1 MDTGIITP
9 TGIVEYMPLFQ
20 IGPYL
25 TGVVREAVKKDP
37 IMNSKYVFMKE
48 KIRRFDTD
56 VMFALTDLG
65 YKIIAPFAKSR
76 DNVLFSNGGTLF
88 IASKNYVMGRYFNP
102 ELLKDSDGIQ
112 VPTDETIGYDIDLK
126 DFADYKEG
134 IIDNRGYVD
143 STYLDNVTNKT
154 PGKSSNDLLASF
166 LLMND
171 MLFSE
176 RIYKDVIANRKKQ
189 TDLEYLTSQPNCICI
204 KRDGEKFNLS
214 YVSENSGKVD
224 FFIKELEKYGLIAKY
239 DMLPTPP
246 TDLTVQ
252 EENDLMVEPEI
263 PALKVK

>member
-9 TGIVEYMPLFQ
+9 TGVIEYMPLFQ

-25 TGVVREAVKKDP
+25 TGVVREELKKDP
-37 IMNSKYVFMKE
+37 IMNAKYVFMKE
-48 KIRRFDTD
+48 KIKRFDPN
-56 VMFALTDLG
+56 VIFALTDLG

-88 IASKNYVMGRYFNP
+88 VASKNYVLGRYFKP
-102 ELLKDSDGIQ
+102 ELLNDKDGIQ
-112 VPTDETIGYDIDLK
+112 VPTDETIKYDIDLMNLSEMN
-126 DFADYKEG
+126 EG

-143 STYLDNVTNKT
+143 SSYLDNVTEKT
-154 PGKSSNDLLASF
+154 PGKTSNELLASF

-176 RIYKDVIANRKKQ
+176 HVYKDVISNRKKQ
-189 TDLEYLTSQPNCICI
+189 TDLEYLTSKPNCICI

-224 FFIKELEKYGLIAKY
+224 FFIKKLEEYKLIAKY

-246 TDLTVQ
+246 TDLSVQ
-252 EENDLMVEPEI
+252 EDNALMVEPEI